1 MNSECIEDIV
11 EDDLDNSFDFY
22 KWHHLCFVYGHVMK
36 DGLHIVDLELYL
48 DGLKVNSARY
58 SLTNFLPVLRKGIV
72 ILGQEQDSFGG
83 FFDENQAFS
92 GELSQVEIWSL
103 KLQPATIKAIGI

>member
-36 DGLHIVDLELYL
+36 DGLHLVDLELYL
-48 DGLKVNSARY
+48 DGLKVNSGNLIMRIYFLKCNGIYIRGY
-58 SLTNFLPVLRKGIV
+58 S
-72 ILGQEQDSFGG
+72 
-83 FFDENQAFS
+83 
-92 GELSQVEIWSL
+92 
-103 KLQPATIKAIGI
+103 

>member
-36 DGLHIVDLELYL
+36 DGLHLVDLELYL
-48 DGLKVNSARY
+48 DGLKVNSGNLITRIY
-58 SLTNFLPVLRKGIV
+58 FLKCNGIYIHKRRHHFFEIFDPLPPSSSLLP
-72 ILGQEQDSFGG
+72 
-83 FFDENQAFS
+83 N
-92 GELSQVEIWSL
+92 
-103 KLQPATIKAIGI
+103 KLIK